1 MDKFLE
7 ILNNYDKVVINIGIY
22 NKEDLFGLTETEF
35 DVYDYVQTNDYIKLY
50 QQNGSEFILPYN
62 EIKYDEED
70 ESWYYETG
78 EIKIYF
84 FIEEKN

>member
-22 NKEDLFGLTETEF
+22 NKQDSFELTETEF

-50 QQNGSEFILPYN
+50 QQNGSEFILPY

-84 FIEEKN
+84 FIEEIN

>member
-35 DVYDYVQTNDYIKLY
+35 NIYDYIQMDDYIKLC
-50 QQNGSEFILPYN
+50 QENGSELTLPY

-70 ESWYYETG
+70 ESWYYETD

>member
-7 ILNNYDKVVINIGIY
+7 ILNNYNKVVINIGIY

-35 DVYDYVQTNDYIKLY
+35 DVYDYIQMDNYIKLY
-50 QQNGSEFILPYN
+50 QQNGSELMLPYN
-62 EIKYDEED
+62 GIKYDEED
-70 ESWYYETG
+70 ISWYYETDD
-78 EIKIYF
+78 IKIYF

>member
-22 NKEDLFGLTETEF
+22 NKQDSFELTETEF
-35 DVYDYVQTNDYIKLY
+35 DVYDYVQTDDYIKLY
-50 QQNGSEFILPYN
+50 QLNGSELILPYN
-62 EIKYDEED
+62 EIKCDEED
-70 ESWYYETG
+70 ELWYYETG